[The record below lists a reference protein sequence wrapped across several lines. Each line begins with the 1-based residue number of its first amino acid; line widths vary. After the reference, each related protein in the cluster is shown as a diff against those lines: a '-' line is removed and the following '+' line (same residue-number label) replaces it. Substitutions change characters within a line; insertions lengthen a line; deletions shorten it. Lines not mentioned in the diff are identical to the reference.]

1 MDAFQGGTK
10 AQAQAVDI
18 TRQVDSHVSAA
29 AIEEGAVLVYC
40 PHTTAGI
47 YNNEG
52 HDPDVARDVMAHLEK
67 LVPRDGPYRHMEG
80 NSAAH
85 IRSILTG
92 NGVLVPVSGGRIAL
106 GTWQRIFLAEFDGP
120 RTRNVQLHYLSGG
133 GNRVG

>member
-1 MDAFQGGTK
+1 
-10 AQAQAVDI
+10 
-18 TRQVDSHVSAA
+18 
-29 AIEEGAVLVYC
+29 
-40 PHTTAGI
+40 
-47 YNNEG
+47 
-52 HDPDVARDVMAHLEK
+52 
-67 LVPRDGPYRHMEG
+67 MEG